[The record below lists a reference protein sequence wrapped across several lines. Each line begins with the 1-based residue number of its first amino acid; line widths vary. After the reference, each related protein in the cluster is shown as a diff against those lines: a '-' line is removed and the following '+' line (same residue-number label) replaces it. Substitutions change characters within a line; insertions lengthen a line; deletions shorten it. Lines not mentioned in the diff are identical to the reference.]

1 MPTGRPGRLQT
12 TIGARVHRVFA
23 WLRLA
28 LAAVG
33 VVALVFDL
41 DYTLGFSTF
50 STVNYFLYF
59 TFQSNLVN
67 IGVLIASSLLALRRP
82 GRGGAVFSTF
92 RGIVTTYVIVSGI
105 VFGTI
110 VSQASSH
117 QYRIEVPWS
126 SQLLHFWIPSLL
138 ILDWIVGVGRP
149 RLLWRTVPISLGFP
163 IVWGVFTLIRGSIV
177 GWYPYFFLDPD
188 QVTPLEFAFY
198 SGIALALFAGI
209 TALLVWVS
217 RWRPVLPRRPRVP
230 ASPAR
235 PARTR
240 RR

>member
-1 MPTGRPGRLQT
+1 MRRASAL
-12 TIGARVHRVFA
+12 
-23 WLRLA
+23 LRLA
-28 LAAVG
+28 VAVVG

-41 DYTLGFSTF
+41 EYTLGFSTF

-67 IGVLIASSLLALRRP
+67 IGVLTVSGMLALRRHP
-82 GRGGAVFSTF
+82 RPHPVFGNL

-126 SQLLHFWIPSLL
+126 SQLLHFWIPSYLL
-138 ILDWIVGVGRP
+138 LDWIVGVARP
-149 RLLWRTVPISLGFP
+149 RLLWRAVPISLGFP
-163 IVWGVFTLIRGSIV
+163 VVWGVFTLIRGSIV

-188 QVTPLEFAFY
+188 QVTPVEFVFY
-198 SGIALALFAGI
+198 CSIALALFAGI

-217 RWRPVLPRRPRVP
+217 RWPPLVP
-230 ASPAR
+230 WPAR
-235 PARTR
+235 ARASAAPSR
-240 RR
+240 